1 MVNPVSKTKPNHQPN
16 KQNPPKTPNPNKPN
30 QKDALLWR
38 WGSFVF
44 FYLTIAIKCPIQFF
58 ALLNDKYLYG
68 LTGNPQIH
76 Q

>member
-1 MVNPVSKTKPNHQPN
+1 MLYCEDEEV
-16 KQNPPKTPNPNKPN
+16 
-30 QKDALLWR
+30 
-38 WGSFVF
+38 FF